1 MPRKTLKEQRRNS
14 ISRLDILEERI
25 KDTSDPEDIM
35 MEIMD
40 VFNKTTLI
48 PEVGNYY
55 TFIYNPKTPDITYDQ
70 HPLIAVISV
79 EKWGIKAINFHWNDV
94 RNYSW
99 AEVAGKFHVVEDDE
113 IMSMRNIN
121 YAKIKK
127 S

>member
-1 MPRKTLKEQRRNS
+1 MPRKTLKEQRKNS

-25 KDTSDPEDIM
+25 RDTSDPEDIM

-40 VFNKTTLI
+40 VLNNTTLI

-70 HPLIAVISV
+70 HPLVAVTSI
-79 EKWGIKAINFHWNDV
+79 ERWGFQGINFHWNDV
-94 RNYSW
+94 KRYTW
-99 AEVAGKFHVVEDDE
+99 AEIPGRLHIVEDDE

-121 YAKIKK
+121 YAKIRRN
-127 S
+127 